1 MAALRGTRVFN
12 FGAVII
18 IIMFRWAM
26 ADGYGAQLM
35 SEPELVADMVRQA
48 KARSGLPVS
57 VKMRIH
63 KNLK

>member
-1 MAALRGTRVFN
+1 
-12 FGAVII
+12 
-18 IIMFRWAM
+18 M

>member
-1 MAALRGTRVFN
+1 
-12 FGAVII
+12 
-18 IIMFRWAM
+18 M

-35 SEPELVADMVRQA
+35 SEPELVTDMVRQA
-48 KARSGLPVS
+48 KSRSGLPVS